1 MAKETKKVYTINV
14 KPSIMDKAKI
24 KADKEKR
31 SLSAHVEMLLE
42 KDLSIPL
49 QQQGIKTK
57 EMNEEEIKRMWDI
70 DTKAQMGDKISDE
83 ERLWFNERYEKMREE
98 MENNWTHWQFHS
110 GKL

>member
-1 MAKETKKVYTINV
+1 
-14 KPSIMDKAKI
+14 
-24 KADKEKR
+24 
-31 SLSAHVEMLLE
+31 
-42 KDLSIPL
+42 
-49 QQQGIKTK
+49 
-57 EMNEEEIKRMWDI
+57 MNEEEIKRMWDI